1 MLKHILSILSGDT
14 PENKMDETDA
24 KLAMAALLVR
34 VARAD
39 DDYDAREIE
48 VIDTVLAK
56 NYQLTTEQAQ
66 ALRIEAEA
74 LEEQAPDTV
83 RFTRVIKEAVPFEER
98 SHIIES
104 LWQVVLADE
113 HRDEDE
119 DSFLRLVSNLLGVN
133 DRDSAIARQN
143 AQASIQG

>member
-56 NYQLTTEQAQ
+56 NYQLTTEQTQ

-133 DRDSAIARQN
+133 DRDSAIARQK
-143 AQASIQG
+143 AQASIQS